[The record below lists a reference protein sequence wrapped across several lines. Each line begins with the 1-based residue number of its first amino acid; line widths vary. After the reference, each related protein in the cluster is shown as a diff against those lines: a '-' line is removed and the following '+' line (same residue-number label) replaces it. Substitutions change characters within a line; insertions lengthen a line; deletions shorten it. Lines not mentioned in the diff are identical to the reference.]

1 MARILLLILPLFLS
15 AATFT
20 PPPRWKVSEEAGDF
34 ILQAKCKAKGRIAPN
49 AVLTSEPFFGTCEEY
64 VACVKER
71 NRHYSGGT
79 VHSIRTEEQSP
90 IQTKAGPARMLK
102 LDLTSSLGEA
112 TFFQAVVVADGEAF
126 ILTVGSS
133 KECFANHIGDF
144 VRLIRSFTLNEN
156 LAENNRL

>member
-1 MARILLLILPLFLS
+1 MTRIFLLVASFFLS

-20 PPPRWKVSEEAGDF
+20 PPPRWEVGKPTGDF
-34 ILQAKCKAKGRIAPN
+34 ILQAKCKAKGKIAPN
-49 AVLTSEPFFGTCEEY
+49 AVLTAEPFSGSCEEY

-79 VHSIRTEEQSP
+79 VHSIRTEEQRP
-90 IQTKAGPARMLK
+90 IQTQAGLARVLK

-112 TFFQAVVVADGEAF
+112 TFFQAIVVEGGEAF

-156 LAENNRL
+156 LAENSAL